1 MGGTAMARFRQ
12 SVVINQPVE
21 RVFAFVSDFENDPLW
36 SGVAEVRRISPDP
49 LGAGTTFQ
57 LRQRFLGRHLDVV
70 LEVIR
75 YEPNRVITVK
85 TTSGRF
91 LSMTGTRLVEP
102 AGDATQL
109 TFLGTGHA
117 RGVLRPLE
125 PLLAA
130 AAGGHRLRTQLGRLK
145 QSLEAQP

>member
-36 SGVAEVRRISPDP
+36 SGVAEVRRIAPDP

-57 LRQRFLGRHLDVV
+57 LRQRFLGRRLDVV

-91 LSMTGTRLVEP
+91 VSMTGTRLVEP
-102 AGDATQL
+102 PVT
-109 TFLGTGHA
+109 
-117 RGVLRPLE
+117 P
-125 PLLAA
+125 P
-130 AAGGHRLRTQLGRLK
+130 
-145 QSLEAQP
+145 S

>member
-1 MGGTAMARFRQ
+1 MARFRQ
-12 SVVINQPVE
+12 SVVINQRVE
-21 RVFAFVSDFENDPLW
+21 RVFAFVSYFENDPLW
-36 SGVAEVRRISPDP
+36 SGVVEVRRTSPDP

-57 LRQRFLGRHLDVV
+57 LRQRFVGRRLDVV

-117 RGVLRPLE
+117 RVLRPLE